1 MNKKYILLIED
12 NESIRKSLVWALEEE
27 SYPIITASNGKLA
40 LNLLEKEPLP
50 SLIILDLMMPE
61 MDGWTFRDQ
70 QKRNARTR
78 EIPTII
84 TSARNRLDEILH
96 HFPNELLLPK
106 PFDMNHLL
114 AIIEQ
119 KISFN

>member
-27 SYPIITASNGKLA
+27 GYPIITASNGKHA
-40 LNLLEKEPLP
+40 LNLLEKESLP

-61 MDGWTFRDQ
+61 MDGWTFREQ
-70 QKRNARTR
+70 QKKNPQTR

-84 TSARNRLDEILH
+84 TSARNRLDEILYP
-96 HFPNELLLPK
+96 FPNELLFPK
-106 PFDMNHLL
+106 PFDINNLL
-114 AIIEQ
+114 EVIEQ
-119 KISFN
+119 KISF